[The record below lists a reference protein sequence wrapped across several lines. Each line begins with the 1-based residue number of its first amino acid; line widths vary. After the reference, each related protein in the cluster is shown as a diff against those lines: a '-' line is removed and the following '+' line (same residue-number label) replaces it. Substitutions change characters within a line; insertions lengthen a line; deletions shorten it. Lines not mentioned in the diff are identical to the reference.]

1 MRALLQYPQID
12 PNSEGWPDAA
22 GAYLG
27 SFPLWNAVM
36 YGYHEVVCELL
47 QRPDIDVQ
55 REGFDSILSLAQ
67 SQPNEKVV
75 EVLLDCKAVDPN
87 EGTPLVLAV
96 CEGNLRVVELFLR
109 RPDVDVNLF
118 DLSGDSALSA
128 ACERGNEEILRL
140 LLSRDDLDPRQKNIQ
155 GQTALWLAAAQGN
168 EKIVRLLLER
178 DRSLVNV
185 PGSEDITPLM
195 EAASHGHLA
204 VVEVL
209 LHFGANVNM
218 RNYQGQTALS
228 FANEMVFPEIAAR
241 LMEFHRK

>member
-1 MRALLQYPQID
+1 M
-12 PNSEGWPDAA
+12 
-22 GAYLG
+22 
-27 SFPLWNAVM
+27 
-36 YGYHEVVCELL
+36 VCELL